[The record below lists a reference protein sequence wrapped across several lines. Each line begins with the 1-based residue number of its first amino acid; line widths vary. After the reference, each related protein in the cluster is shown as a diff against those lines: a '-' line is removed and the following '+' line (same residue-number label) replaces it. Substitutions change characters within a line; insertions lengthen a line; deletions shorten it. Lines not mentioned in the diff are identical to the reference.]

1 MDVLMQLFWKKIN
14 WRKGKGNYERSG
26 KNGLT
31 NLGPEREQWTFT
43 EHLRGWR
50 LNIIN
55 TEAVPGLIAGRAQ
68 GGVTLLIEILPLRGS
83 SNCKSKSSF
92 NTSLTAIWFHKSKSI
107 TLSILTSQLKKKF
120 VLNMFVFGWYKNVS
134 LMHSL
139 HQWFPAYSS
148 LSTRWNSR
156 QLVLPFNILYNHKNH
171 LFTRI

>member
-1 MDVLMQLFWKKIN
+1 MHHIMSSSKLWAWLHLSLNHFCGKLYYYMLEERGNGCVNAKLFWKKIN
-14 WRKGKGNYERSG
+14 WQKGKGNYERSG

-107 TLSILTSQLKKKF
+107 TFWAS
-120 VLNMFVFGWYKNVS
+120 W
-134 LMHSL
+134 
-139 HQWFPAYSS
+139 PA
-148 LSTRWNSR
+148 N
-156 QLVLPFNILYNHKNH
+156 
-171 LFTRI
+171 